1 VAIQTRSEKLDLRL
15 TPEAKQRITAAA
27 RATDRSISEFVL
39 ESSLQAADSALAD
52 RARFTLSENQ
62 WTAFQEALDAPPRDI
77 ARLRRLM
84 EEPSVLE
91 TGIPE

>member
-1 VAIQTRSEKLDLRL
+1 MAIQTRSEKLDLRL
-15 TPEAKQRITAAA
+15 TPDAKQRITAAA
-27 RATDRSISEFVL
+27 RATDRSLSEFVL

-52 RARFTLSENQ
+52 RARFTLSESQ
-62 WTAFQEALDAPPRDI
+62 WLAFQAALDAPPRDI
-77 ARLRRLM
+77 SRLRQLM